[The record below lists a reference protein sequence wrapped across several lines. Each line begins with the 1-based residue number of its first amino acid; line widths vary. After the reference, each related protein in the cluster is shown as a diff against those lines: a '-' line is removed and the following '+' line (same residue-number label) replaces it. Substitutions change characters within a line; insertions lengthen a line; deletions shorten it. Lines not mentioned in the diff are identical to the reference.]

1 MTIEDNC
8 FITPPDALYR
18 FAGLRLPEFIDYLK
32 GDRLQPQP
40 GVKQYNDP
48 AFWPKELDMLRWYA
62 IKSKPRAS
70 FKSVLLEML
79 SNHPQSWS
87 HLYGGRMMGDLE
99 SCQADMKSI
108 QEQIK
113 DSEKKYQDQNA
124 ARKSKYKGIPHTDF
138 VQCTKHFAKVA
149 FRNETIRLS
158 RGPSQWDNRNE
169 AIYFFDDLWAA
180 SHRDLATS
188 LLYSGCEGMCALK
201 IPGRSWQ

>member
-1 MTIEDNC
+1 
-8 FITPPDALYR
+8 
-18 FAGLRLPEFIDYLK
+18 
-32 GDRLQPQP
+32 
-40 GVKQYNDP
+40 
-48 AFWPKELDMLRWYA
+48 
-62 IKSKPRAS
+62 
-70 FKSVLLEML
+70 
-79 SNHPQSWS
+79 
-87 HLYGGRMMGDLE
+87 MMGDLE

-124 ARKSKYKGIPHTDF
+124 ARKSKYKGIPHPDF

-149 FRNETIRLS
+149 FRNETIHLS

-180 SHRDLATS
+180 SHRDLAKS
-188 LLYSGCEGMCALK
+188 LLYSGCEGMCAFK